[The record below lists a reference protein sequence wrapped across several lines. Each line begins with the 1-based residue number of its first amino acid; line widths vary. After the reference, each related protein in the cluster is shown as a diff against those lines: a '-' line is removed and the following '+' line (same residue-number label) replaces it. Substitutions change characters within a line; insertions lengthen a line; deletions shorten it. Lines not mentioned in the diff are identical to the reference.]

1 MKKFIYIIL
10 TLCIATLLQ
19 ATTNVKVVYTF
30 KDAPTLEKTYK
41 LNQLPNNQYRLVIP
55 KEHLDER
62 VEKVEIF
69 APFATANK
77 GEDGYWLMHRGIY
90 GTFRHNQ
97 TQWWHAPQ
105 STILPYYAMK
115 TPKGSFIGIVE
126 KMRWEFHPI
135 IIARNGKYEMFLKFD
150 IARIGSAYE
159 DISVLYKR
167 FPASA
172 DYNDF
177 AKYYRQWKLSTTPE
191 LKTLREK
198 AKHIPTL
205 AKMVES
211 MPFRL
216 GHARKYRPE
225 NERKN
230 YTKETEYPVKA
241 HTPFK
246 KALEHMRWLKSEGLE
261 DLSVCTTCWA
271 SGGADGRCPTIFP
284 ICEEAGGEDEMK
296 EYIAGTK
303 ELGYLIGG
311 HINWTDAFTCSPD
324 WSLDIICKTVDGAIG
339 RSGCWTGGL
348 AYQVCLKHLSNTLL
362 PKDIPH
368 IAQLGFNGTAYVDVF
383 SATRPYACFD
393 PRHKITSKDAA
404 EIQRKIA
411 QQLTKTC
418 GGFASECGFD
428 HLAAEL
434 CYINYVS
441 AFMKHYQ
448 KKLPHAVDGFI
459 PFWELVY
466 HGYILS
472 NPDKLTQNRGD
483 VKVENKTKS
492 WLRLVE
498 FGGRPIFYTINKRN
512 INEAKQT
519 YNNFKPLKHLQWERM
534 VSHKKLADGVFE
546 TSYENGER
554 TIVNYNATP
563 YNLQSNHV
571 VPPQNYILLKANAR
585 N

>member
-1 MKKFIYIIL
+1 MEN
-10 TLCIATLLQ
+10 AR
-19 ATTNVKVVYTF
+19 VVF
-30 KDAPTLEKTYK
+30 SLKDGSYLEKSFS
-41 LNQLPNNQYRLVIP
+41 LLELDDCQYRLTIS
-55 KEHLDER
+55 KELLDEKIER
-62 VEKVEIF
+62 VEIF
-69 APFATANK
+69 VPFATANK
-77 GEDGYWLMHRGIY
+77 GDDGYWLMHRGIY
-90 GTFRHNQ
+90 GTFRHKHC
-97 TQWWHAPQ
+97 QWWHAPQ

-115 TPKGSFIGIVE
+115 TPKGGFIGIVE
-126 KMRWEFHPI
+126 KMRWEFHPVV
-135 IIARNGKYEMFLKFD
+135 IARNGKYQMFLRFD
-150 IARIGSAYE
+150 IDRIGKAYE
-159 DISVLYKR
+159 DIVVLYKK
-167 FPASA
+167 FPPSA

-198 AKHIPTL
+198 INDIPSIER
-205 AKMVES
+205 MVES
-211 MPFRL
+211 IAIRL
-216 GHARKYRPE
+216 GHARKPRPL

-241 HTPFK
+241 HMPFK
-246 KALEHMRWLKSEGLE
+246 KALEHLCWLKSEGI
-261 DLSVCTTCWA
+261 DNISVCTTCWA

-284 ICEEAGGEDEMK
+284 ICVEAGGEDEMK
-296 EYIAGTK
+296 KYIFEAK
-303 ELGYLIGG
+303 KLGYVIGG

-324 WSLDIICKTVDGAIG
+324 WSLDIICKNVDGGIG

-368 IAQLGFNGTAYVDVF
+368 LGELGFNGTAYVDVF

-393 PRHKITSKDAA
+393 PRHKITSKDAGN
-404 EIQRKIA
+404 IQRKIA
-411 QQLTKTC
+411 KQLSKTC

-441 AFMKHYQ
+441 AFMMHYQ
-448 KKLPHAVDGFI
+448 DKLPKAIDGFV

-483 VKVENKTKS
+483 VKKVNKVKS

-498 FGGRPIFYTINKRN
+498 FGGRPIFYGVNKRN
-512 INEAKQT
+512 INELKDV
-519 YNNFKPLKHLQWERM
+519 YRRFKPLKHLQWERM
-534 VSHKKLADGVFE
+534 VSHRKLADGVFE
-546 TSYENGER
+546 TSYENGEK
-554 TIVNYNATP
+554 TIVNYNDCEFRTNEILVKP
-563 YNLQSNHV
+563 N
-571 VPPQNYILLKANAR
+571 NYILLK
-585 N
+585 